1 MFSSI
6 AQRLLEIIHFCTE
19 KGTVHCLPVVSV
31 HRSTNKLWIFNS
43 IFNLWLGAF
52 IRSTLF
58 PRFNPL
64 LSFSFTSSIFSHHS
78 SFLVILSISSPSLG
92 SFNLIYFRESM
103 VVLFS
108 ELWKDDEQ
116 KVVFDWKDF
125 LSINVHRFLRFEQDT
140 YTFVQYKK
148 RGYSFLTGYIITAMH
163 LLKERF
169 LKIIHKY

>member
-1 MFSSI
+1 MRGEGGVAGSQYI
-6 AQRLLEIIHFCTE
+6 GAQIN
-19 KGTVHCLPVVSV
+19 SV
-31 HRSTNKLWIFNS
+31 YFNS

-78 SFLVILSISSPSLG
+78 SFFVILSISSPSLG

-108 ELWKDDEQ
+108 ALRKDDEQ

-125 LSINVHRFLRFEQDT
+125 LSINVHRFLRFEKNRYST
-140 YTFVQYKK
+140 K
-148 RGYSFLTGYIITAMH
+148 RLGYSFLMV
-163 LLKERF
+163 
-169 LKIIHKY
+169 